1 MASLPN
7 APKIRDLGH
16 RPDGYRCL
24 TIPTNEPLLKRH
36 PQRKLVAVE
45 SKFEGYRGKREYD
58 RASAQNAGVVCGR
71 ERCRV
76 PRYAVRCRDD
86 RGEHTTIARDSA
98 LIAGRRC

>member
-36 PQRKLVAVE
+36 P
-45 SKFEGYRGKREYD
+45 
-58 RASAQNAGVVCGR
+58 
-71 ERCRV
+71 
-76 PRYAVRCRDD
+76 
-86 RGEHTTIARDSA
+86 
-98 LIAGRRC
+98 